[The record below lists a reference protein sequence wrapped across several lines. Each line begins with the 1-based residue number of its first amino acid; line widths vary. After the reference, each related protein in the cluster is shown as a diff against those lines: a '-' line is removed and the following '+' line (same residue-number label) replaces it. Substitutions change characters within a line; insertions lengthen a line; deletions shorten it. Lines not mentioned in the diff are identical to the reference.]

1 MRVDI
6 GRGVPT
12 FIAPRRDGGVTIHQ
26 GKSHIMLAPDELAA
40 VLDAIYTLSG
50 QSSRAAAEKTTEVD
64 YHP

>member
-1 MRVDI
+1 
-6 GRGVPT
+6 
-12 FIAPRRDGGVTIHQ
+12 
-26 GKSHIMLAPDELAA
+26 MLAPDELAA